1 MTFSNERLTA
11 LAEKANG
18 KIIARWLDLCCIR
31 IVSNT
36 YRNQSSGL
44 SSSIGSSKVS
54 YEEVESQ
61 TLIFQVRNIT
71 TIVLLLMAMM
81 A

>member
-11 LAEKANG
+11 LAEKASG
-18 KIIARWLDLCCIR
+18 KIIARWLDLRCSR
-31 IVSNT
+31 IAANT
-36 YRNQSSGL
+36 YRNQSRGL
-44 SSSIGSSKVS
+44 GSSIGSSKIS

-71 TIVLLLMAMM
+71 TTVLLLMAKMS
-81 A
+81 